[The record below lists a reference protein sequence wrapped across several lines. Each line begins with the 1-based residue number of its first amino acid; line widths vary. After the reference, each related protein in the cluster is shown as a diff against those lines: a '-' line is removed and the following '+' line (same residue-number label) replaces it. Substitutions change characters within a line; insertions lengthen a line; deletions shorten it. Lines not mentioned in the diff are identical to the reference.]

1 MVLEIMYG
9 KCSHSLKTMTKITF
23 LNLNLT
29 VPCIFESPRKQI
41 MYTKLVF
48 ALFTVYN
55 QLVQVCHLPLQ
66 AGPEK
71 QENPRSRA
79 WPPGR
84 AYCRVLPR
92 TAAHCRAK
100 NAATSH
106 SLLQDYENDAL
117 NNLKKILINKW
128 DFVTMQAEEQV
139 LFVNLWQCW

>member
-1 MVLEIMYG
+1 
-9 KCSHSLKTMTKITF
+9 
-23 LNLNLT
+23 
-29 VPCIFESPRKQI
+29 
-41 MYTKLVF
+41 MYTKLVV
-48 ALFTVYN
+48 ALNTVYN

-71 QENPRSRA
+71 QENPRSRT

-84 AYCRVLPR
+84 A
-92 TAAHCRAK
+92 HCRAN
-100 NAATSH
+100 NATASH

-139 LFVNLWQCW
+139 LFGNI